1 MQNFQ
6 FVNDPNGREPN
17 LIRRWNLT
25 NSKYVRSITM
35 VQRILYSLTMQK
47 YVDITTARTNGVP
60 DRVHLPSICEGGT
73 VIPDFPFASTRRD
86 RNKRDAH
93 FLPLLHREPTT
104 RSGFHNLSTFPNE
117 AKSQYQG
124 YTYEL
129 TNLIKNRKFRKRRI
143 EFYDNFVKSL
153 ICKYM

>member
-6 FVNDPNGREPN
+6 FVKIQRGREPN

-25 NSKYVRSITM
+25 NSKYVRSITT
-35 VQRILYSLTMQK
+35 VQCILYSLTMQK
-47 YVDITTARTNGVP
+47 YVDIMTARTNGVP
-60 DRVHLPSICEGGT
+60 DRVHSPSICEGGT

-86 RNKRDAH
+86 RNKRDGH

-104 RSGFHNLSTFPNE
+104 RSSFHNLSTFPNE
-117 AKSQYQG
+117 AKSRYQG

-129 TNLIKNRKFRKRRI
+129 RIIKSRKK
-143 EFYDNFVKSL
+143 N
-153 ICKYM
+153 